1 MMSMKYDKTVS
12 ILLPLYKSKVEWL
25 SGAISSIQ
33 NQSYGNIKIY
43 LLDDQV
49 GEEGNEYI
57 KKVKVEDE
65 RVEIIKNDRNRG
77 LTYTLNNALKIVDTE
92 FIVRMDDDDYSIQN
106 RIEEQ
111 LRFFE
116 ENPAVDALG
125 SNAIAIEED
134 GSEHGLLKKNIPL
147 TPSSIKTHSLFE
159 CSMIHPSMM
168 MRRTKILSV
177 GGYPEVKYAEDYA
190 LWMRMLFS
198 GNCIFANLEAP
209 FIKYRKRRSNRNSYL
224 EEQRKSTLEIKEKVL
239 ESLGISRRYAYLL
252 ERKGEF
258 GYTSSEVREDA
269 YKLFESLRNIDNI
282 DEKYLIKL
290 LNKRSMKR
298 VYKENKGFRKVFE
311 SIKYSLGFYN
321 I

>member
-1 MMSMKYDKTVS
+1 MKYDKTLSV
-12 ILLPLYKSKVEWL
+12 LMPLYKSNVEWL
-25 SGAISSIQ
+25 KEALSSIQ
-33 NQSYGNIKIY
+33 NQSYGNIKIF
-43 LLDDQV
+43 LLDDDV
-49 GEEGNEYI
+49 GYEGADYI
-57 KKVKVEDE
+57 KRAQKEDE
-65 RVEIIKNDRNRG
+65 RICIIKNARNRG
-77 LTYTLNNALKIVDTE
+77 LTYTLNNALNVANTE
-92 FIVRMDDDDYSIQN
+92 LVVRMDDDDYSMQN

-111 LRFFE
+111 LRFLE

-168 MRRTKILSV
+168 IRRSKILSV
-177 GGYPEVKYAEDYA
+177 GGYPEVRYAEDYA

-198 GNCIFANLEAP
+198 GNCLFANLEEP
-209 FIKYRKRRSNRNSYL
+209 FIKYRRRRSNRNSYL